1 MTPVFLGPSQG
12 LVWALTVRD
21 SGRGNDT
28 PTVVFATWKSA
39 LWLYFSRTEVSRES
53 GVGALRPCL
62 GNCRDGLFRNCFLVS
77 SRPVVVEKA
86 EGVGVSSG
94 CYFPEALVSSAGRCW
109 HSLTAPGDGSPEIF
123 QWLRRTVPQWL

>member
-1 MTPVFLGPSQG
+1 MG
-12 LVWALTVRD
+12 LTVRD
-21 SGRGNDT
+21 SGSGVGGRGNDT
-28 PTVVFATWKSA
+28 PTVVFATWESA
-39 LWLYFSRTEVSRES
+39 LRLHFSRTEVSRES

-94 CYFPEALVSSAGRCW
+94 CYFHEALVSSAGRCW
-109 HSLTAPGDGSPEIF
+109 HSLTAPGDASPEIF
-123 QWLRRTVPQWL
+123 QWLRRTVLQWL